1 MRVIYYNLNKITK
14 FEMQCTRIW
23 KYNRYL
29 DFMKI
34 VIDKDN
40 KIKLLLDNEVIAT
53 GVKDIKRTLKNR
65 NMKIEKKVIWD

>member
-14 FEMQCTRIW
+14 FEMQCARIW

-40 KIKLLLDNEVIAT
+40 KIKLFLDNEVIAT